1 MNKGGIVTGDKSGIK
16 RLTACFEIVNRLG
29 LHARA
34 AALLAGT
41 ANRFQAEVKV
51 TKSTQTVD
59 AKNVMDLMLLAATR
73 GSTVEVMAVGVDAA
87 AAVEAIG
94 ELIAQGFHEA
104 D

>member
-1 MNKGGIVTGDKSGIK
+1 MTGGKSDIM

-51 TKSTQTVD
+51 TRNTQTVD
-59 AKNVMDLMLLAATR
+59 AKSVMDLMLLAAVR
-73 GSTVEVMAVGVDAA
+73 GSMVEVTAEGIDAA
-87 AAVEAIG
+87 VALEAIG
-94 ELIAQGFHEA
+94 ELIAQRFNEE

>member
-1 MNKGGIVTGDKSGIK
+1 MTGGKSDIM

-34 AALLAGT
+34 AALFAGT

-51 TKSTQTVD
+51 TKSAQTVD
-59 AKNVMDLMLLAATR
+59 AKSVMDLMLLAASR
-73 GSTVEVMAVGVDAA
+73 GSTVEVTAVGVDAA

-94 ELIAQGFHEA
+94 ELIAQRFHEA

>member
-1 MNKGGIVTGDKSGIK
+1 MTGGKSEIM
-16 RLTACFEIVNRLG
+16 RLTACFKIVNRLG

-51 TKSTQTVD
+51 TKSAQTVD
-59 AKNVMDLMLLAATR
+59 AKSVMDLMLLAASR
-73 GSTVEVMAVGVDAA
+73 GSTVEVTAVGVDAA
-87 AAVEAIG
+87 TAVEAIG
-94 ELIAQGFHEA
+94 ELIAQRFHET